1 MQNQENLTIRFAD
14 PGDAEALLEIYR
26 PYVEKTAV
34 SFETAVPSVEEFRG
48 RIRRILEHYP
58 YLAAEKDGALL
69 GYAYAGP
76 FVGRAAYRWSAE
88 VTIYLREDQKKK
100 GIGRMLYARLEELL
114 KARHITNLYA
124 CIGFPRK
131 RRTNTL
137 PETVWNFTP
146 TWGTAWQENFTN
158 ADTNSADGTAWS
170 GWKRF
175 CPATRSIRRRESLV
189 FSERRWY
196 TEEKRRRIF

>member
-1 MQNQENLTIRFAD
+1 MENQENLTIRFAD

-100 GIGRMLYARLEELL
+100 GIGRMLYARLEVFPHVQHYALVVPPVYVML
-114 KARHITNLYA
+114 FGQFKIRFPHIDIPLFN
-124 CIGFPRK
+124 
-131 RRTNTL
+131 
-137 PETVWNFTP
+137 
-146 TWGTAWQENFTN
+146 
-158 ADTNSADGTAWS
+158 
-170 GWKRF
+170 
-175 CPATRSIRRRESLV
+175 V
-189 FSERRWY
+189 F
-196 TEEKRRRIF
+196 

>member
-124 CIGFPRK
+124 CIGIPVEEEDEYLTR
-131 RRTNTL
+131 
-137 PETVWNFTP
+137 
-146 TWGTAWQENFTN
+146 
-158 ADTNSADGTAWS
+158 NSMEFHAHMGYRLA
-170 GWKRF
+170 GKF
-175 CPATRSIRRRESLV
+175 YKCGYK
-189 FSERRWY
+189 FGRWY
-196 TEEKRRRIF
+196 SMVWMEKILSSHKEHPEEGISCLF